1 MGVVARG
8 KCWVEGEL
16 GGEGISQPNNA
27 DEVEQNKKFAIGF
40 MLRKYSNIQIV
51 ENMFSWG

>member
-1 MGVVARG
+1 MFNEGANGRG
-8 KCWVEGEL
+8 RGQVL
-16 GGEGISQPNNA
+16 SAGGRGISQPNNA

-51 ENMFSWG
+51 ENMLS

>member
-8 KCWVEGEL
+8 KCWVEGKV